1 MSNQIVEDPEEAIVV
16 IYDNSGSMASKF
28 SNENGG
34 NEISRIGAVNA
45 FFSAFADK
53 NIAFNLNH
61 IVQLFTFNST
71 FKKMNE
77 FTEDF
82 ESFILL
88 VDG

>member
-1 MSNQIVEDPEEAIVV
+1 MSNQIVEHPEEAIVV

-28 SNENGG
+28 SKENGG